1 MFGLAYAAERYG
13 NDAIEDILFEMS
25 LHGRCIFIPPN
36 THICI
41 GGYW

>member
-13 NDAIEDILFEMS
+13 NHEIEVTMAYMQM
-25 LHGRCIFIPPN
+25 HGRCVFIPPN
-36 THICI
+36 THICF